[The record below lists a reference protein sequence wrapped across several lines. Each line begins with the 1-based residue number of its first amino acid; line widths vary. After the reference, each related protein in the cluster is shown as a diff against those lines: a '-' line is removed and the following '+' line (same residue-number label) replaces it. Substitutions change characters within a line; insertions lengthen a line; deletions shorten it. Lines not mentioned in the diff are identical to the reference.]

1 MSRRLTTDDTTIALG
16 DHGDLAGGVACGAG
30 LEGYRAGVSTSQG
43 GVLSVDEFVH
53 VREDDLHLGEPSASL
68 FCICGLVQIERQ

>member
-53 VREDDLHLGEPSASL
+53 VREDDLHARRAIGVVVLHLRIGSD
-68 FCICGLVQIERQ
+68 